1 MSVIKQCILV
11 GFCGCGLLS
20 FYSVLPANPNNEENL
35 DKFVRGDTNN
45 DGKMDISDAV
55 FMLNYLFNGGESP
68 PCNPVAD
75 INSDGK
81 TNISDAVFLLRH
93 LFMGG
98 EQPPQPYPTCGYDP
112 SGAPCPAATCNASS

>member
-1 MSVIKQCILV
+1 MSVIQRCALGGV
-11 GFCGCGLLS
+11 CGLLLLS
-20 FYSVLPANPNNEENL
+20 SYSLLTANPNNEENL
-35 DKFVRGDTNN
+35 NKFVRGDTNN

-55 FMLNYLFNGGESP
+55 FMLNYLFNGGKSP

-98 EQPPQPYPTCGYDP
+98 EQPPQPFPACGNDP
-112 SGAPCPAATCNASS
+112 SGAPCPAANCNPSS